1 MLNGLLMA
9 KGVVALATFATALVA
24 FLTMMQIRKKIP
36 AILKGD
42 AKTLRRWHVT
52 SGRIC
57 LALFVLLAF
66 IGTGLALYLYPPS
79 ALRPWL
85 HVVISIVTTVA
96 FVAKVIVVRGKVQP
110 WFKQLLPF
118 GIILFALH
126 TAIFLTATVWAYW
139 FKLTGAL

>member
-9 KGVVALATFATALVA
+9 KGIVALATFAAALIA

-36 AILKGD
+36 PLLKGD

-52 SGRIC
+52 SGRVC

-66 IGTGLALYLYPPS
+66 IGMGLALYLYPPS

-85 HVVISIVTTVA
+85 HVIVSIVTTFA
-96 FVAKVIVVRGKVQP
+96 FVAKVVVVRRKLQP
-110 WFKQLLPF
+110 WFKKLLPF

-126 TAIFLTATVWAYW
+126 TAIFLSATIWAYW